1 MSLPL
6 EERLD
11 RLAEWFQRRNDRPL
25 IGFTLGSYYPL
36 HRYRNGCCKLPQ
48 GPVWPEDI
56 VVADYLDDTERLF
69 RLHEEAGGDLI
80 WSAAPFFGMPWVEAA
95 LGCGVAAD
103 HVTGS
108 TRSTPPPSFTA
119 KPAVPEFSPDDPW
132 VAKMLEFIPAL
143 SDLSAGRY
151 PVGVTLMR
159 GVSDLLSALYGGE
172 AFVLR
177 MIDAPEEVRGVA
189 ERLAL
194 FWISFGHYLLD
205 RLPLFHGG
213 TGSMMYSLWCPGKTI
228 WFQEDAAAL
237 LSPALYSEFIYTAD
251 RAIAG
256 AFEHT
261 VVHLHPTRFIPTQQ
275 LIASD
280 VSVIELHIDRD
291 GPRAEALEKHYLA
304 ILGEKPLLVWG
315 DVTDADLEFLLTRLP
330 HRGLAVNVV
339 VNSVDEAHATWET
352 AMRLRYTR

>member
-1 MSLPL
+1 M
-6 EERLD
+6 
-11 RLAEWFQRRNDRPL
+11 
-25 IGFTLGSYYPL
+25 
-36 HRYRNGCCKLPQ
+36 
-48 GPVWPEDI
+48 
-56 VVADYLDDTERLF
+56 
-69 RLHEEAGGDLI
+69 
-80 WSAAPFFGMPWVEAA
+80 
-95 LGCGVAAD
+95 
-103 HVTGS
+103 
-108 TRSTPPPSFTA
+108 TPPPSFTA

-143 SDLSAGRY
+143 SDVSAGRY

-159 GVSDLLSALYGGE
+159 GVSDLLSALYGGD

-237 LSPALYSEFIYTAD
+237 LSPSLYSEFIYTAD

-315 DVTDADLEFLLTRLP
+315 DGTGADLGSLLTRLP

-339 VNSVDEAHATWET
+339 VNRVDEAHAIWEMT
-352 AMRLRYTR
+352 MRLRYTR